1 MKLNYVLFATF
12 GFMVS
17 CKNVE
22 EIKVAPEAEI
32 NTQKAEAQLQVQ
44 RSNANP
50 FSGQNVSSTTTF
62 SSAVG
67 AKINPPHGEPGH
79 RCDIAVGAPLPVEN
93 GVSFQEELPKM
104 PQGITVSSGV
114 TSTENVKNQSV
125 GKLNPPHG
133 EPGHRCEIPV
143 GAPLDGSSQV
153 QNQQPA
159 VTVSQPVEQQINVT
173 PQSTQPVAPEQT
185 QAGFSGKPNPPHGE
199 PGHRCD
205 IAVGATLP

>member
-22 EIKVAPEAEI
+22 EIKVAPEAES
-32 NTQKAEAQLQVQ
+32 NTQKAEAQLQAQ
-44 RSNANP
+44 RSNTNP
-50 FSGQNVSSTTTF
+50 FSGQSVSSATTF

-67 AKINPPHGEPGH
+67 VKINPPHGEPGH
-79 RCDIAVGAPLPVEN
+79 RCD
-93 GVSFQEELPKM
+93 
-104 PQGITVSSGV
+104 
-114 TSTENVKNQSV
+114 
-125 GKLNPPHG
+125 
-133 EPGHRCEIPV
+133 IPV

-153 QNQQPA
+153 QNQQPDVVVSA
-159 VTVSQPVEQQINVT
+159 SQPIEQQIDVI
-173 PQSTQPVAPEQT
+173 PQSTQPVVSGQT

-205 IAVGATLP
+205 IAVGAILP

>member
-12 GFMVS
+12 GFVLS
-17 CKNVE
+17 CKNIE
-22 EIKVAPEAEI
+22 EIKVAPEAES
-32 NTQKAEAQLQVQ
+32 NTQKAEAQLQAQ
-44 RSNANP
+44 RSNTNP
-50 FSGQNVSSTTTF
+50 FSGQSVSSATTF

-67 AKINPPHGEPGH
+67 VKI
-79 RCDIAVGAPLPVEN
+79 
-93 GVSFQEELPKM
+93 
-104 PQGITVSSGV
+104 
-114 TSTENVKNQSV
+114 
-125 GKLNPPHG
+125 NPPHG

>member
-12 GFMVS
+12 GFIVS

-22 EIKVAPEAEI
+22 EIKVAPEAES
-32 NTQKAEAQLQVQ
+32 NTQKAEAQLQAQ
-44 RSNANP
+44 RSNTNP
-50 FSGQNVSSTTTF
+50 FSGQSVSSATTF

-67 AKINPPHGEPGH
+67 VKI
-79 RCDIAVGAPLPVEN
+79 
-93 GVSFQEELPKM
+93 
-104 PQGITVSSGV
+104 
-114 TSTENVKNQSV
+114 
-125 GKLNPPHG
+125 NPPHG

-143 GAPLDGSSQV
+143 VAPLDGSSQV

-205 IAVGATLP
+205 IAVGAILP

>member
-12 GFMVS
+12 GFIVS

-32 NTQKAEAQLQVQ
+32 NTQKAEAQLQIQ

-50 FSGQNVSSTTTF
+50 FSGQNISSATTF

-67 AKINPPHGEPGH
+67 AKI
-79 RCDIAVGAPLPVEN
+79 
-93 GVSFQEELPKM
+93 
-104 PQGITVSSGV
+104 
-114 TSTENVKNQSV
+114 
-125 GKLNPPHG
+125 NPPHG